1 MELNKRIAPMRGA
14 QKWKTL
20 FALVLV
26 ALIAVVVL
34 PGCREKGPAEK
45 AGEKIDKAVDDV
57 KDGAKDAADKVE
69 DKVTK

>member
-1 MELNKRIAPMRGA
+1 MRGA

-20 FALVLV
+20 FALAAV
-26 ALIAVVVL
+26 ALSGLVVL

>member
-1 MELNKRIAPMRGA
+1 MELKRIAPMRGV
-14 QKWKTL
+14 QKWKTS
-20 FALVLV
+20 FVLGIV
-26 ALIAVVVL
+26 ALTGILVL

-45 AGEKIDKAVDDV
+45 AGEKIDRAVDDV